1 VKPILRVIAGRPI
14 PEIKS
19 RAPRPAPAPL
29 SRHAAAN
36 APMVVRH
43 EEEKPAD
50 AVEFMDRFRL
60 AVLAGAVL
68 LGIWLIV
75 VLVQSLER
83 VAS

>member
-1 VKPILRVIAGRPI
+1 MKPILRVIAGRPI

-36 APMVVRH
+36 APMVVRP
-43 EEEKPAD
+43 EEKPAD
-50 AVEFMDRFRL
+50 AVEFMDRFKL

-68 LGIWLIV
+68 VGLWLIV
-75 VLVQSLER
+75 VLMQSLER